1 MMKSAPLSSIT
12 PFRVLAHGPN
22 QQAQNQLEQNL
33 AFGQRL
39 AHFDWVTVAS
49 AAFLSPTN
57 ET

>member
-22 QQAQNQLEQNL
+22 QQAQNQMEQNL
-33 AFGQRL
+33 AFGKRL
-39 AHFDWVTVAS
+39 AYFYWVTVAS
-49 AAFLSPTN
+49 FAFLSPTK

>member
-39 AHFDWVTVAS
+39 AHFYWVTVVS
-49 AAFLSPTN
+49 VAFLSTTK

>member
-12 PFRVLAHGPN
+12 PFRVLAHGSN

-33 AFGQRL
+33 ALGKRYAYFYR
-39 AHFDWVTVAS
+39 VTVAS
-49 AAFLSPTN
+49 VAFLSPTK

>member
-33 AFGQRL
+33 AFGKRL
-39 AHFDWVTVAS
+39 AYFYWVTVAS
-49 AAFLSPTN
+49 VAFLSPTK